1 MNLLSAQARQA
12 GLSINIFVVCIRTQV
27 NSIQSKI
34 KSMTRQM
41 MATVSE
47 LSMHQAT
54 AMRLQQEA
62 REKEALLERYHV
74 NMENGLPPSVD
85 IEHEFLRLMRS
96 DDQRQQDRH
105 KVQLVGVTIN

>member
-1 MNLLSAQARQA
+1 
-12 GLSINIFVVCIRTQV
+12 
-27 NSIQSKI
+27 
-34 KSMTRQM
+34 MTRQM

-96 DDQRQQDRH
+96 DDQRQQVRD
-105 KVQLVGVTIN
+105 KVQLVLTNCDKRLL